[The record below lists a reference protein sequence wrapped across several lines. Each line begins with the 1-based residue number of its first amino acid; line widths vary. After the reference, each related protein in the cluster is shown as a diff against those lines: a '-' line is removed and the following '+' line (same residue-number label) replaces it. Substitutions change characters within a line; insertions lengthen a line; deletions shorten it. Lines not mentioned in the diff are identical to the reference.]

1 MSSRVEMPN
10 IGALLAP
17 ILPALPAAAVSKQP
31 AIGVLPLLSPI
42 LRQRV
47 QLLGLNS
54 TEPWLRLLSYD
65 AAKTARLSEV
75 VQSGRLEP
83 HQVSGEVEVDWEYDA
98 KTKYRRLDRE
108 TLNAFVVLE
117 ELELAF
123 KLVYCVGD
131 QDGGGDGWRVG
142 EVTVAEKP
150 NPFADFAGH
159 STIAEAD
166 KAFEEGKAAP
176 AAASVTPGFSGTPD
190 IDEGNDD
197 YWNQYNETPAR
208 SPAPQRSP
216 APLAPQPSS
225 HLGMFRTDS
234 TEDSYYAQYD
244 DVQPA
249 MDNHDPDE
257 EPLAQS
263 QQQPEVSPPA
273 RMLVQPQAEK
283 PASPGPDLEAER
295 RAAQVLHPRPASS
308 ASSNGSR
315 TVERFE
321 EMAGRQEASGFA
333 IKQHVSKS
341 IRSLWQLSQASGIDR
356 EDFERLVQN
365 ELDLAHMTQDS

>member
-10 IGALLAP
+10 IGGLLAP

-31 AIGVLPLLSPI
+31 AIGILPLLSPI

-47 QLLGLNS
+47 QLLGVAS
-54 TEPWLRLLSYD
+54 TDPWLRLLSYD
-65 AAKTARLSEV
+65 PAKTARLAEV

-98 KTKYRRLDRE
+98 KTKYRRLDLE

-117 ELELAF
+117 DLELAF

-159 STIAEAD
+159 STLAEAE
-166 KAFEEGKAAP
+166 KAFEEGRTATA
-176 AAASVTPGFSGTPD
+176 TPGFSGTPD
-190 IDEGNDD
+190 IDDGNDD

-216 APLAPQPSS
+216 APAAHQPS
-225 HLGMFRTDS
+225 HLGTYRS
-234 TEDSYYAQYD
+234 ASAEDSYYAQYD

-263 QQQPEVSPPA
+263 QQQHAEVSPPA
-273 RMLVQPQAEK
+273 RMLVQPEK
-283 PASPGPDLEAER
+283 PATPDLEAER
-295 RAAQVLHPRPASS
+295 RAAQLLHPRPASS

-321 EMAGRQEASGFA
+321 ELAGQQEASGFA
-333 IKQHVSKS
+333 VKQHVSKS
-341 IRSLWQLSQASGIDR
+341 IRSLWQLSRASGIDR

-365 ELDLAHMTQDS
+365 ELDLADMTQES